1 MGSSSAEKV
10 ETSRKTVQ
18 AVLQRLAE
26 ASAVSVAEAV
36 GVSESTISRF
46 KSEHLEQVAAI
57 LAEVGLKV
65 VPVEYQCFEPSYIR
79 ALQRLAA
86 EELGAHKSAPKLEW

>member
-10 ETSRKTVQ
+10 ETSRKIVQ

-26 ASAVSVAEAV
+26 TSAASVAEAV
-36 GVSESTISRF
+36 GVSESTVSRF
-46 KSEHLEQVAAI
+46 KSEHLQQVAAI
-57 LAEVGLKV
+57 LSEVGLKV
-65 VPVEYQCFEPSYIR
+65 VPVEYQCFEPTYIS

-86 EELGAHKSAPKLEW
+86 EQLNAQKAAPRLEW

>member
-1 MGSSSAEKV
+1 M
-10 ETSRKTVQ
+10 
-18 AVLQRLAE
+18 
-26 ASAVSVAEAV
+26 AEAV

-46 KSEHLEQVAAI
+46 KSEHLQQVAAI

-65 VPVEYQCFEPSYIR
+65 VPADYQCFEPTYIA

-86 EELGAHKSAPKLEW
+86 EQLNAQKVAPKLDW